1 MRRQLH
7 SLLFRLSPR
16 CKGTVNGQPEPATPE
31 TRAGK
36 VSGVCVFRSASFARR
51 STFSLSSPCL
61 SNTPSAERI
70 AAASSCADGET
81 ETGRK
86 RPLAPETSGT
96 GGSNPSCSARQSSTI
111 RRARRGVSAKFRRVP
126 SHTFCDVHCLRLATN
141 LAIVDRAICTRRP
154 FATHRTRFLVGTGTT
169 CKKQRAVAPAGRRPR
184 SLFNRSLASAP
195 YIIPPGGI

>member
-61 SNTPSAERI
+61 SNTPSAERV

-96 GGSNPSCSARQSSTI
+96 GGSNPSCSATESHRGGILRRIVRNPRACGTGRMAFPAASMSQGAAHECGSI
-111 RRARRGVSAKFRRVP
+111 KVRAR
-126 SHTFCDVHCLRLATN
+126 
-141 LAIVDRAICTRRP
+141 
-154 FATHRTRFLVGTGTT
+154 TGF
-169 CKKQRAVAPAGRRPR
+169 
-184 SLFNRSLASAP
+184 S
-195 YIIPPGGI
+195 GGH